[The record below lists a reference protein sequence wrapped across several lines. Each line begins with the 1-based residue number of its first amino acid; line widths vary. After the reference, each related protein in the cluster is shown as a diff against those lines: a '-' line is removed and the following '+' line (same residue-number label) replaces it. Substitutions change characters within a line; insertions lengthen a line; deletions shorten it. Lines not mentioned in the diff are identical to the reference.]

1 MNFIQPLTAAL
12 NYRIIYIIIA
22 IMNDAIVL
30 RNIINIAFEY
40 EIQDGRGIKHE
51 LHPVLV
57 PDVLNAIIEYNPVS
71 LSEHDIMLAAVIMY
85 QVTMRYMIHSHGTE
99 THMNLISCMHFSYRA
114 VKYAARNT
122 FNERIANLKHGYPV
136 EYAIKHMKT
145 TLETN
150 ACN

>member
-12 NYRIIYIIIA
+12 NHLGFSYIIII

-40 EIQDGRGIKHE
+40 EVQDGRVIKHE
-51 LHPVLV
+51 LHLAFV

-85 QVTMRYMIHSHGTE
+85 
-99 THMNLISCMHFSYRA
+99 
-114 VKYAARNT
+114 
-122 FNERIANLKHGYPV
+122 
-136 EYAIKHMKT
+136 
-145 TLETN
+145 
-150 ACN
+150 

>member
-1 MNFIQPLTAAL
+1 
-12 NYRIIYIIIA
+12 
-22 IMNDAIVL
+22 MNDAIVL
-30 RNIINIAFEY
+30 RNIINISFEY
-40 EIQDGRGIKHE
+40 EIQDGRIIKYE
-51 LHPVLV
+51 LHSSLV

-85 QVTMRYMIHSHGTE
+85 QATLRYMIHSHGTK
-99 THMNLISCMHFSYRA
+99 THMNLISYMHSSYRA
-114 VKYAARNT
+114 VKYAACNA
-122 FNERIANLKHGYPV
+122 FNESIENLEHGYPV